1 MVYFTC
7 NACGEQIKKP
17 QVEKHYTQKCRNCS
31 MLTCIDCLKDFHGD
45 EYQSHTQCM
54 SEAQRYSK
62 EGRSGWD
69 PVAGQAKGEKKQQ
82 QWIGKLREL
91 LETTDIDS
99 SVRHITDSILDHD
112 NIPRKRPKFVNFVKN
127 IMRNKAQ
134 MSDIDKAWDLFSQ
147 ALQPP
152 APTAPAA
159 AEAVTEKSKTEEDP
173 SMEVVEENDDE
184 DTTKKSKKK
193 KKKKDREPEPE
204 QPELNVEPD
213 AASQNSKKKK
223 DKSGKKR
230 KHEETESMDVDNDC
244 LANNESIDEPTEPAT
259 KKGKFDWDSVICEL
273 LSKKGSMK
281 LNKLKKKCLAEF
293 RAQQKENAAHLTE
306 QQIGAKFDKKLK
318 KKKYKVLKEC
328 VSLAH
333 PEDDADEEA
342 AAAATGDPEQQTRLE
357 SSTAAA
363 DAAVVQQKD
372 KSKQGG
378 KDLSFNKWEAASL
391 GNASQTDKF
400 RRLMGI
406 KTDKAPEEIGG
417 KKRDD
422 KKIFNDLEVGF
433 QRARNTHFNGKG
445 MGLGYS

>member
-1 MVYFTC
+1 
-7 NACGEQIKKP
+7 
-17 QVEKHYTQKCRNCS
+17 

-45 EYQSHTQCM
+45 EYKSHTQCM

-82 QWIGKLREL
+82 QWMDKLHEL
-91 LETTDIDS
+91 LQATDIDS
-99 SVRHITDSILDHD
+99 SVRHIVDSILDHD

-127 IMRNKAQ
+127 IMRNKAR
-134 MSDIDKAWDLFSQ
+134 MSDIEKTWDLFSL

-152 APTAPAA
+152 APAIAAPDAETITA
-159 AEAVTEKSKTEEDP
+159 KSKTDEDP
-173 SMEVVEENDDE
+173 SMEIVEENDE
-184 DTTKKSKKK
+184 ESTKKSKKK
-193 KKKKDREPEPE
+193 KKKKDRDQE
-204 QPELNVEPD
+204 PELNIVELEP
-213 AASQNSKKKK
+213 ASEKEKKKK

-230 KHEETESMDVDNDC
+230 KHEETESLDVDDVT
-244 LANNESIDEPTEPAT
+244 NNESINEPSEPAS

-281 LNKLKKKCLAEF
+281 LNKLKKKCMAEF

-318 KKKYKVLKEC
+318 KKKYKVLKEV

-333 PEDDADEEA
+333 PEETEEEA
-342 AAAATGDPEQQTRLE
+342 ATLEQESTRLD
-357 SSTAAA
+357 SSTTAAV
-363 DAAVVQQKD
+363 VVQQKD
-372 KSKQGG
+372 QSNG